1 MGLLDQETQVLNS
14 DVYTDTVA
22 AGAGMESPAAAN
34 QNLLF
39 DLNALRSQI
48 SRILD
53 PATPA
58 DWFQDMA
65 AAGYDNFGIKQI
77 HDKKLAFRSPITP
90 GTNDFS
96 IGVAEVHSVDTLADT
111 AGSLNDTF
119 WTLYETPEIAYYVWY
134 NVNAA
139 GVDPAP
145 SAPGG
150 VTTWTGVEV
159 ALATNDIAN
168 TVASNTQT
176 QLQASL
182 YDGVVG
188 LVTNDLTLTN
198 NVPGNVTDV
207 ADGSAA
213 TGFTF
218 GTDVQGTDT
227 TASGILVDSAKLV
240 GGAGT
245 IAVGAGSTDEGGYI
259 AADEA
264 NFTVAGTLGV
274 GLSQAADGDSI
285 LLNRVDIINHVTN
298 ETVEDAGSMIFGLLQ
313 TITGTGDGTSVAA
326 AASENLQISFVKIA
340 PGSDVTEAV
349 TLPSGKYH
357 FGLMRQRCFYSLPKG
372 GLISGVQSLP
382 DSITQSTDGTAVRLP
397 FRHFDVTAN
406 AAASESFNI
415 QTGVFSGTG
424 TSTVFASYGTPT
436 LPTTANEFRDDS
448 RVKIWR
454 NGNLQS
460 KGAGK
465 DVQWVSTTQLS
476 FSKKVKNGDEIV
488 IESLA
493 SF

>member
-1 MGLLDQETQVLNS
+1 MGLLDQETQIFNS
-14 DVYTDTVA
+14 DVYDDTIA
-22 AGAGMESPAAAN
+22 AGAGMEAPAAAN
-34 QNLLF
+34 QNILF

-58 DWFQDMA
+58 AWFQDMA

-96 IGVAEVHSVDTLADT
+96 IGVAEVHSVDTVADA
-111 AGSLNDTF
+111 AGSLNNTF
-119 WTLYETPEIAYYVWY
+119 WVLYETPEIAYYVWY

-139 GVDPAP
+139 GTDPTPTIPA
-145 SAPGG
+145 G
-150 VTTWTGVEV
+150 VSTWTGVEV
-159 ALATNDIAN
+159 AIATGATAN
-168 TVASNTQT
+168 TVASTTQT

-188 LVTNDLTLTN
+188 LTTNDLTLTN

-218 GTDVQGTDT
+218 GTDVQGTDVT
-227 TASGILVDSAKLV
+227 VSGVLVNASMLV
-240 GGAGT
+240 GGAGI
-245 IAVGAGSTDEGGYI
+245 IAVGAGSTAEGGYI
-259 AADEA
+259 AADES

-298 ETVEDAGSMIFGLLQ
+298 ETVENDGSIVFGLLQ
-313 TITGTGDGTSVAA
+313 TITGTGDGTAVAA
-326 AASENLQISFVKIA
+326 AASENLQISFVKIP
-340 PGSDVTEAV
+340 PGSDVTESV

-357 FGLMRQRCFYSLPKG
+357 FGLMRQRCFFSLPKG

-382 DSITQSTDGTAVRLP
+382 DSITQSTDGQAVRLP
-397 FRHFDVTAN
+397 FRHFDVTAD
-406 AAASESFNI
+406 AAAGESFNI
-415 QTGVFSGTG
+415 QTGVFSGSG
-424 TSTVFASYGTPT
+424 TSTVFASYGTPI
-436 LPTTANEFRDDS
+436 LPSTANEFRDDN

-460 KGAGK
+460 KGSGK
-465 DVQWVSTTQLS
+465 DVQWVSTTQIS
-476 FSKKVKNGDEIV
+476 FSKKVKTDDEIV